1 MASILVLEVKGMPQ
15 AEIKE
20 FKLVCHAKLVENDT
34 SFVLFVYLAPEIL
47 HF

>member
-1 MASILVLEVKGMPQ
+1 MPQ
-15 AEIKE
+15 TGKKE

-34 SFVLFVYLAPEIL
+34 SYALFVYLAPEIL